1 MITAATIAAAI
12 PDYFAAAF
20 LQAQQAGQDIN
31 WVTYLL
37 NGGPFA
43 IVLLL
48 IIFDKIGTHA
58 ERDRL
63 RSENTILREK
73 NEELNTTLR
82 EDVVPPLTQLTG
94 LMADVLRRLDD
105 DPPPPPRRR

>member
-1 MITAATIAAAI
+1 MLIAAKLAVAVPPYSAIVFGQAATS
-12 PDYFAAAF
+12 
-20 LQAQQAGQDIN
+20 GQDVN

-43 IVLLL
+43 VVLLL
-48 IIFDKIGTHA
+48 IIFDKIGTHT

-63 RSENTILREK
+63 RTENIELRNK

-94 LMADVLRRLDD
+94 LMADVLRRLDED
-105 DPPPPPRRR
+105 NPPPPRRR

>member
-1 MITAATIAAAI
+1 MLIAAKLGFAIPSYTAILIAQAQTAAS
-12 PDYFAAAF
+12 DV
-20 LQAQQAGQDIN
+20 N
-31 WVTYLL
+31 WVSYLL

-43 IVLLL
+43 VVLLL

-63 RSENTILREK
+63 RTENTILREK

-105 DPPPPPRRR
+105 HEPPTPRRR